1 MIISEK
7 KLNKLIHDAVEA
19 EVDCYKKEIQK
30 LSKKVEE
37 RLKTE
42 TPKLDYDVISNLVRK
57 ANKNPDMK
65 CEVKWSDIGPWI
77 KINTAPCEDVPEI
90 KNASYSLRPEDL

>member
-1 MIISEK
+1 MFVSEK

-19 EVDCYKKEIQK
+19 EVECYKAEIKK
-30 LSKKVEE
+30 LQKKVEE

-42 TPKLDYDVISNLVRK
+42 TPKLDYDVISSLVRK

-65 CEVKWSDIGPWI
+65 CEVKWSEAGPWI
-77 KINTAPCEDVPEI
+77 RINTTPSEEAPEI